1 MARKRMTLPKK
12 KEDLDK
18 IIEEVE
24 STHHHDHGHEHE
36 HHHHHHGIEE
46 TVEVLNLIVDS
57 LNANVRN
64 LENRVTNL
72 TLEVARL
79 YKILALITQALAA
92 DSDDE
97 KRRLLEEALKA
108 AREH

>member
-24 STHHHDHGHEHE
+24 SAHHHEHGHEHE
-36 HHHHHHGIEE
+36 HHHHHGLEE

-79 YKILALITQALAA
+79 YKILALLTQALAA